1 MRKSLATLALLIALM
16 SSTSCLAGPFR
27 LSRTWDDMWNQNYTE
42 SAWIHG
48 AVLGTIIPVYPFV
61 GGIMYFVDAL
71 VINTYHFW
79 FKDAWDNKGTGFN
92 HKSLSGASKSVAGWG
107 FD

>member
-48 AVLGTIIPVYPFV
+48 AVLGTIIPVYPLV
-61 GGIMYFVDAL
+61 GGIMYFCDAL
-71 VINTYHFW
+71 VVNTYHFW

-92 HKSLSGASKSVAGWG
+92 HKSLSGASKSVTGWG